1 MNKFKMFLA
10 KHIFKEIPVAALQ
23 DASSKSSSSQR
34 ELASGYVKSI
44 SYKETDDTE
53 FEDPENDLEDIQ
65 SAYNIDSYV
74 RQGVDKYVDQIFK
87 EGYSFYGTDENAV
100 NYLKLRLSYIA
111 EATNTPTNQFLIDI
125 AEDIV
130 KYGNSMILKVR
141 SNDPNAIPQGI
152 NISGLG
158 GTDPIA
164 GYFCANPVTMK
175 CKRDDYGTITKWQQD
190 NDKGTQEFDPD
201 QVIHFYYKREKGKAY
216 GTPFLIP
223 VLADVKALRRA
234 EENVLQ
240 MMYRNIYPYFHYI
253 VGTEDSPGTSDE
265 VDTIQETIDSADLE
279 FGIVTTERVTIKP
292 IASDKVIEA
301 SPYLSY
307 LEERI
312 FSGMGIPAIMFGRGN
327 TANRNTGDNMT
338 SEMADRIRAMS
349 KTIEMFFNNFI
360 VKELLMEGGYDPV
373 LNPDE
378 NVEFRFNDNDV
389 DVEIKK
395 QVHAVYKYE
404 HNSITEDEMRKELG
418 MDPIQDSERQ
428 KLFVELI
435 TRQNLK
441 LEAQLEQQSS
451 SDDKQEETNNKEQ
464 NQGGSN
470 NKNQNSLSSLTI
482 GLLKDEINNSNK
494 KILEYITTC
503 KNKKVQV
510 LVSVINQEVSYCVN
524 NINYLI
530 NKEINLDD
538 STKAQLEVIK
548 VKLEKDTYSSLLGI
562 DINDDTEFGLLKD
575 NTNYNKEIFQSAI
588 LNLLT

>member
-10 KHIFKEIPVAALQ
+10 KHIFKEIPAAILE
-23 DASSKSSSSQR
+23 DASGKSGGQR
-34 ELASGYVKSI
+34 ELASEFIKSI
-44 SYKETDDTE
+44 SYKENNDTE
-53 FEDPENDLEDIQ
+53 FEDPENSLEDIQ

-100 NYLKLRLSYIA
+100 QYLKLRLDYIA
-111 EATNTPTNQFLIDI
+111 EATKTPTNQFLIDI

-130 KYGNSMILKVR
+130 KYGNCMILKVR
-141 SNDPNAIPQGI
+141 SNDPNALPQGV

-158 GTDPIA
+158 GADPIA

-175 CKRDDYGTITKWQQD
+175 CKRDDYGTVEKWQQD
-190 NDKGTQEFDPD
+190 NDKGKQEFDPD

-253 VGTEDSPGTSDE
+253 VGTEDAPGTKEEVDE
-265 VDTIQETIDSADLE
+265 VQETIDSADLE
-279 FGIVTTERVTIKP
+279 FGLVTTERVTIKP

-360 VKELLMEGGYDPV
+360 IKELLMEGGYDPI
-373 LNPDE
+373 LNPDQA
-378 NVEFRFNDNDV
+378 VEFRFNDNDV

-418 MDPIQDSERQ
+418 MDPIQDSERE

-441 LEAQLEQQSS
+441 LESQLSQQTSENS
-451 SDDKQEETNNKEQ
+451 KSGETNNKEQ

-470 NKNQNSLSSLTI
+470 NKKKDYLKPITI
-482 GLLKDEINNSNK
+482 GLLKDEINDSNK

-503 KNKKVQV
+503 RDKNIQV
-510 LVSVINQEVSYCVN
+510 LNSVINVEISDCVN
-524 NINYLI
+524 NIKYIIARDTELTD
-530 NKEINLDD
+530 EILTKLD
-538 STKAQLEVIK
+538 L
-548 VKLEKDTYSSLLGI
+548 VKIELEKDNYNGLIGI
-562 DINDDTEFGLLKD
+562 DINNNIEFGILKD
-575 NTNYNKEIFQSAI
+575 NIEYNNKKFQDSI